1 MRPQPSRAAR
11 RPATSRES
19 LVKPNRMRSAASCF
33 CACSIASAAGSARYS
48 SNALSSLTYTVFAP
62 CLPRTSAA
70 ALAPV
75 PSAIAATS
83 PRSRAR
89 VRISAAVG
97 FSFPSESSA
106 TTRILAISDHLRV
119 GEDLDDLVDRRA
131 VVLDDRPG
139 LARLRVSDALDR
151 LGIRAAIDAEVGQRE
166 LLHLFG
172 ARGHDALE
180 RRVTR
185 LAA

>member
-1 MRPQPSRAAR
+1 M
-11 RPATSRES
+11 
-19 LVKPNRMRSAASCF
+19 
-33 CACSIASAAGSARYS
+33 
-48 SNALSSLTYTVFAP
+48 
-62 CLPRTSAA
+62 
-70 ALAPV
+70 
-75 PSAIAATS
+75 
-83 PRSRAR
+83 
-89 VRISAAVG
+89 
-97 FSFPSESSA
+97 
-106 TTRILAISDHLRV
+106 AISDHLRV

-185 LAA
+185 LGDRRRDRDERGR